1 MLKSIKIKILL
12 IFSLILIL
20 SSVLVGFITYSSTSE
35 IVTEVITSQASGIA
49 NQAVEIIDLNKYEQL
64 VSSDKE
70 TDYYYELREQLNK
83 IREANGVEYLYTI
96 NRVKNDKG
104 YDYVYIAD
112 GMPVGHED
120 ESQFLEV
127 EEDISE
133 FPSTMNVFES
143 GTTEIEMGVSEEY
156 GALATAYIPIKN
168 SNGEII
174 SVLGVDID
182 VSKFYNSLATE
193 KRNTLIISAII
204 LFISLA
210 ILYFFTSSITKPIKK
225 LTLQVKQ
232 MGNGDFSNRFV
243 SKRKDEIGILSSA
256 LQQMSEDIRSV
267 IERIHQN
274 SVQLAESSTTLQLIT
289 NETKQA
295 SDQIA
300 LTMEAVSDKSTSQF
314 HSLNESAKVIEE
326 LAVGVTQ
333 IAEAASKT
341 SDLSYKTVN
350 DVENGKN
357 SINSLTTQ
365 MNTIEKSVHH
375 SAGLIGTLK
384 NHSDEITSIIT
395 LIKEISAQTN
405 LLALNAAIEAA
416 RAGEAGKGFAVVA
429 NEVRKL
435 AEQTEHSTSG
445 IQQILDKIDK
455 DTTETVIAM
464 DTVIHDVKN
473 GLQSVDLA
481 SNVFSEILFSV
492 NGMSQ
497 QVIEVTTT
505 AEQMTASTEEVSASA
520 LEASNIA
527 EGTAV
532 STQETVQLTTRQQEL
547 MTDVSAT
554 IESISSMS
562 NELNNVVTKFKL

>member
-1 MLKSIKIKILL
+1 M
-12 IFSLILIL
+12 
-20 SSVLVGFITYSSTSE
+20 
-35 IVTEVITSQASGIA
+35 
-49 NQAVEIIDLNKYEQL
+49 
-64 VSSDKE
+64 E
-70 TDYYYELREQLNK
+70 T
-83 IREANGVEYLYTI
+83 
-96 NRVKNDKG
+96 
-104 YDYVYIAD
+104 
-112 GMPVGHED
+112 
-120 ESQFLEV
+120 
-127 EEDISE
+127 
-133 FPSTMNVFES
+133 
-143 GTTEIEMGVSEEY
+143 
-156 GALATAYIPIKN
+156 
-168 SNGEII
+168 
-174 SVLGVDID
+174 
-182 VSKFYNSLATE
+182 
-193 KRNTLIISAII
+193 
-204 LFISLA
+204 
-210 ILYFFTSSITKPIKK
+210 
-225 LTLQVKQ
+225 
-232 MGNGDFSNRFV
+232 
-243 SKRKDEIGILSSA
+243 
-256 LQQMSEDIRSV
+256 
-267 IERIHQN
+267 
-274 SVQLAESSTTLQLIT
+274 
-289 NETKQA
+289 
-295 SDQIA
+295 
-300 LTMEAVSDKSTSQF
+300 VSDKSTSQF

-375 SAGLIGTLK
+375 SAGLIETLK
-384 NHSDEITSIIT
+384 IT
-395 LIKEISAQTN
+395 LMKLLLLLPYKEISAQTN

-455 DTTETVIAM
+455 DTTETVVAM

-473 GLQSVDLA
+473 GLQSVDIA
-481 SNVFSEILFSV
+481 SNVFSDILSSV

-532 STQETVQLTTRQQEL
+532 STQETVQLTTKQQEL

-562 NELNNVVTKFKL
+562 NELNNLVTKFKL